1 MNIFHFEKVHKA
13 VTKATV
19 FASSVFMASDVLSQD
34 ATIEEVIVTAQKKS
48 ENLPKFKSDI
58 LRRNGRRNRY
68 VRDWAHWMLST
79 GSLE

>member
-34 ATIEEVIVTAQKKS
+34 ATVEEIVVTAQKKS
-48 ENLPKFKSDI
+48 ENLQNVPIS
-58 LRRNGRRNRY
+58 
-68 VRDWAHWMLST
+68 VSTLSAT
-79 GSLE
+79 ELDNLNKQNKCHFFLV

>member
-34 ATIEEVIVTAQKKS
+34 ATVEEVIVTAQKKS
-48 ENLPKFKSDI
+48 ETFRMCL
-58 LRRNGRRNRY
+58 
-68 VRDWAHWMLST
+68 
-79 GSLE
+79 

>member
-34 ATIEEVIVTAQKKS
+34 ATVEEVIVTAQKKS
-48 ENLPKFKSDI
+48 ENLQTDRYIAYLSEI
-58 LRRNGRRNRY
+58 LK
-68 VRDWAHWMLST
+68 
-79 GSLE
+79 